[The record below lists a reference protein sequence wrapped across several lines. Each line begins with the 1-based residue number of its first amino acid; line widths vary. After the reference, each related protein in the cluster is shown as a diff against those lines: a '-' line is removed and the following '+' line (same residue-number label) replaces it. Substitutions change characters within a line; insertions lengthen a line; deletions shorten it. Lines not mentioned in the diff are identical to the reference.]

1 MASAAGDKKC
11 LFCCSNAPKLFKAK
25 KFRPCE
31 FEQGAAWKKRMKLW
45 ADIPQCHCK
54 ISRLND
60 TQKDTFGAARRCLTR
75 SVNLV
80 YGFDH
85 PVDENSPIML
95 HPSCRKVMGYDPPSW
110 VRSACSCSAS
120 SNESGHRK
128 RGDMSESEG
137 SGDNEGEDDTD
148 PFEAWRGKFKKS
160 SRVSKKAKTKSGADA
175 VQTGAAA
182 ARSKTVD
189 KQCCLCT
196 YWTRPKNKASGRIA
210 QCLSDSSSI
219 AAVHTAVKAVA
230 ELKLDHDDAL
240 NEMVDKIVSKS
251 SHLGALESE
260 EPSIR
265 DGSVRGA
272 DIYFHFV
279 CRDRFQKLVA
289 AEKTKREWVDPRIKV
304 TQWVRQQFASGRRT
318 IRYKELEL
326 YWKSVKDKK
335 DKKNCRTEM
344 RDYWEDTNC
353 DLLVY
358 GTKGGGA
365 GGGYHIMQTS
375 TLRQAGKLISMLD
388 AHIPTAAGNMHATF
402 EESKW
407 TEAEKIEQKGWAND
421 VGEGM
426 ILAAAA
432 GIIRKHVLS
441 APPVDKR
448 DCWLPA
454 DCTIKR
460 AIETV
465 GEGVRGATLC
475 AWFYSVFTGE
485 TLDPTLYQDPN
496 TLKVNSKKRTPRAFV
511 AASEP
516 PEHAD
521 ASAWHKALSQAQN
534 QHGIITGNS
543 NPKWATLGVSTTSNR
558 PFLLLAYSL
567 YHSCFKSTR
576 PLPPP
581 AEWNVDQHATCSQ
594 LLLEHHARAPG
605 ILANH
610 AIRSLNPCGFN
621 HHLTCFI
628 RKPRSHGHRCLQ
640 ESKVVPHA
648 RTISLW
654 PVIASL
660 LQKLEPRSGVL
671 PIGSMRN
678 QSTT

>member
-11 LFCCSNAPKLFKAK
+11 LFCCSNAPEFRKTK
-25 KFRPCE
+25 KFELRE
-31 FEQGAAWKKRMKLW
+31 YEQGPAWKERMELW

-54 ISRLND
+54 FSRLND
-60 TQKDTFGAARRCLTR
+60 TQKTTFNAARRCLRRDILT
-75 SVNLV
+75 V

-95 HPSCRKVMGYDPPSW
+95 HPSCRNVMSHNPPSW

-120 SNESGHRK
+120 STCNGSGRK
-128 RGDMSESEG
+128 RGVTSESEG
-137 SGDNEGEDDTD
+137 SGDNEEKEDEEGKD
-148 PFEAWRGKFKKS
+148 PFAAWRGKLTS
-160 SRVSKKAKTKSGADA
+160 SERVSKMAKVYKKKATP
-175 VQTGAAA
+175 GAAGMQK
-182 ARSKTVD
+182 KTVNG
-189 KQCCLCT
+189 QCCLCST
-196 YWTRPKNKASGRIA
+196 KGRKGRNIRSAKKA
-210 QCLSDSSSI
+210 QCLSDDFSI
-219 AAVHTAVKAVA
+219 AAVHSAIIDVAALNLDQDHALNVAVK
-230 ELKLDHDDAL
+230 
-240 NEMVDKIVSKS
+240 KIVTKS
-251 SHLGALESE
+251 VHLSALESTV
-260 EPSIR
+260 PSAR
-265 DGSVRGA
+265 DGSVRG
-272 DIYFHFV
+272 DDVHFHYV
-279 CRDRFQKLVA
+279 CRIKFEREVA
-289 AEKTKREWVDPRIKV
+289 AEKKKREWVDPRIKV
-304 TQWVRQQFASGRRT
+304 TQWVRQHFASGRRT

-353 DLLVY
+353 GLLMC
-358 GTKGGGA
+358 GTNGGGA
-365 GGGYHIMQTS
+365 DGGYYIMEAS
-375 TLRQAGKLISMLD
+375 TLRQAGRLISMLD

-407 TEAEKIEQKGWAND
+407 TEAEKKEQKGWAND

-454 DCTIKR
+454 NCTIKR

-543 NPKWATLGVSTTSNR
+543 NPKWATLGVSTISNR

-576 PLPPP
+576 LFHHRLHGTLTSMPPVP
-581 AEWNVDQHATCSQ
+581 SYSWNT
-594 LLLEHHARAPG
+594 
-605 ILANH
+605 
-610 AIRSLNPCGFN
+610 
-621 HHLTCFI
+621 T
-628 RKPRSHGHRCLQ
+628 HGLR
-640 ESKVVPHA
+640 EYWPTMPSVP
-648 RTISLW
+648 
-654 PVIASL
+654 
-660 LQKLEPRSGVL
+660 
-671 PIGSMRN
+671 
-678 QSTT
+678 